1 MASLKHIRKRIN
13 SVKNTQKITRAMK
26 LVAAARLRR
35 AQDTIM
41 ASRPYAESLERV
53 IAELAARTDREA
65 HDLLAE
71 RESEERVEL
80 VVLTSDRGLA
90 GSFNAQITRH
100 VANMYTDE
108 LDGRDAALRVVGKK
122 GYEYFKRRAVDIES
136 YDAAPTPDDA
146 LEFSRMM
153 SARVIDDFTERR
165 FDRVYL
171 VYNRFRSAISQDVT
185 AQQLLPVVPAEY
197 EGEGSPADFLY
208 EPSRGEV
215 LDHLLPLYVQF
226 QIYRA
231 ALESIASELGA
242 RMSAM
247 DGATRNAGEMIDQL
261 SLQYNRARQ
270 AAITKELLEITSGAE
285 ALKG

>member
-1 MASLKHIRKRIN
+1 MPSLKDIRKRIGT
-13 SVKNTQKITRAMK
+13 VKSTQKITRAMK

-35 AQDTIM
+35 AQETIL
-41 ASRPYAESLERV
+41 ASRPYAETLERV

-71 RESEERVEL
+71 REGNRVEL

-90 GSFNAQITRH
+90 GSFNSQITRF
-100 VANMYTDE
+100 VGEMYAGE
-108 LDGRDAALRVVGKK
+108 LADCEVSLRVVGKK
-122 GYEYFKRRAVDIES
+122 GNEYFKRRAVEIES
-136 YDAAPTPDDA
+136 YDPAPTPANA
-146 LEFSRMM
+146 LEFSQEM
-153 SARVIDDFTERR
+153 SGRLVDDFTNQK

-171 VYNRFRSAISQDVT
+171 VYNRFRSAIAQDVV
-185 AQQLLPVVPAEY
+185 AQQILPVIPAEH
-197 EGEGSPADFLY
+197 EGEDMPADFLY
-208 EPSRGEV
+208 EPSRAAV
-215 LDHLLPLYVQF
+215 LDHLLPLHVQI
-226 QIYRA
+226 QLYRSG
-231 ALESIASELGA
+231 LESIASELGS

-247 DGATRNAGEMIDQL
+247 DGATRNAGEMIEKL

>member
-1 MASLKHIRKRIN
+1 MASLKEIRKRIA

-35 AQDTIM
+35 AQDAIL

-53 IAELAARTDREA
+53 IAELAARTDRES

-71 RESEERVEL
+71 REGKRVEL
-80 VVLTSDRGLA
+80 IVLTSDRGLA

-100 VANMYTDE
+100 VGNMYAGE
-108 LDGRDAALRVVGKK
+108 LADSDVSLRVVGKK
-122 GYEYFKRRAVDIES
+122 GNEYFKRRDVHIES
-136 YDAAPTPDDA
+136 FDSAPTPANA
-146 LEFSRMM
+146 LELSRSM
-153 SARVIDDFTERR
+153 SGRLIEDFTKGH

-171 VYNRFRSAISQDVT
+171 VYNRFRTAISQDVT
-185 AQQLLPVVPAEY
+185 AQQILPVIPSEY
-197 EGEGSPADFLY
+197 EGGDTPTDFLY
-208 EPSRGEV
+208 EPSRAEV
-215 LDHLLPLYVQF
+215 LDHLLPLYVQI

-231 ALESIASELGA
+231 ELESIASELGS

-247 DGATRNAGEMIDQL
+247 DGATRNAGEMIEKL